1 MVKMTKNSA
10 VGGFL
15 EPIKNSAIWKSV
27 LREAVLDEAYDKEFD
42 IKILIER
49 SLASH
54 VKSFCSSLYINDD
67 DENRMARVCSKTQNA
82 LHAF

>member
-1 MVKMTKNSA
+1 MSD
-10 VGGFL
+10 L
-15 EPIKNSAIWKSV
+15 ETQINNQKEIQYRFVQCIGTNG
-27 LREAVLDEAYDKEFD
+27 KEFD
-42 IKILIER
+42 IKMLIER

>member
-1 MVKMTKNSA
+1 MSD
-10 VGGFL
+10 L
-15 EPIKNSAIWKSV
+15 ETPINTVQYSFVSNG
-27 LREAVLDEAYDKEFD
+27 KEL
-42 IKILIER
+42 LIER
-49 SLASH
+49 SLALH